1 MSAEQSLKNS
11 YTIVGII
18 LLLEGL
24 SFLIYPYMTAQLL
37 QLSPIQT
44 AQAEQYTRL
53 LGFAIAILG
62 YYYTVAGIYTII
74 GFYR

>member
-1 MSAEQSLKNS
+1 
-11 YTIVGII
+11 
-18 LLLEGL
+18 
-24 SFLIYPYMTAQLL
+24 MTAQLL
-37 QLSPIQT
+37 QISPIQT